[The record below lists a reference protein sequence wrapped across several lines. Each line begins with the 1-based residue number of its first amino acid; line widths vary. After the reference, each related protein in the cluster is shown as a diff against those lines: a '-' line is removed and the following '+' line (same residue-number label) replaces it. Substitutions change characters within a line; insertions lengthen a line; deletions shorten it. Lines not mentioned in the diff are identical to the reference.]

1 MSGQERTD
9 DAVRAWIRSGPETA
23 SAEFVERTLRPIPR
37 MRQRRSWRIALER
50 LTQPVMAVGGA
61 VALVVVLVA
70 GLGILALRP
79 GGVGGPALPTASP
92 GPSAG
97 GQPTFE
103 MTIGGAGPATGTYR
117 SDLAAS
123 VDRCTHATDGSWRYI
138 YVSGRPRLNLDLLIG
153 PEAASPAGS
162 SHVALEL
169 EYDPGYFRFDPADMR
184 GGDTAGRSTA
194 SIKVAPGPS
203 STTFTIT
210 AVTPDRSDGTDRD
223 PVHVDMTVTC
233 PF

>member
-1 MSGQERTD
+1 MSEQERMD

-50 LTQPVMAVGGA
+50 FTQPVVAVGGA
-61 VALVVVLVA
+61 VALIIIVA
-70 GLGILALRP
+70 GLAFLSMRS
-79 GGVGGPALPTASP
+79 GGVGGP
-92 GPSAG
+92 SAPIG
-97 GQPTFE
+97 PTFE
-103 MTIGGAGPATGTYR
+103 MTISGAGPATGTYR
-117 SDLAAS
+117 SDPSAS
-123 VDRCTHATDGSWRYI
+123 VNRCTHATDGSWRYI
-138 YVSGRPRLNLDLLIG
+138 YVSGQPPINLDLLIG
-153 PEAASPAGS
+153 SGAAAPGGS
-162 SHVALEL
+162 SQVALEL

-184 GGDTAGRSTA
+184 GGDTKGRSTA
-194 SIKVAPGPS
+194 SITVAPGPT

-233 PF
+233 PN